1 MERLVLI
8 DQVSVRYEM
17 STDLVVR
24 GLVPESGGAMQHSV
38 LSLRQSRARYGTV
51 VGWIVRIRP

>member
-1 MERLVLI
+1 
-8 DQVSVRYEM
+8 M